1 VLKSKL
7 FFEKSEVRKVRKMHL
22 GRFLA
27 IQLALNR
34 VKHMMKNITHLSFGL
49 SGLLTFQLNIYFR
62 YMLKI
67 TKVNLYRFSIPM
79 IPFTIA
85 TGTMDHAQNVF
96 IRVHT
101 DAGFYGVGEC
111 SAFPMIVGETQ
122 DTCLIMARE
131 FAKLWLGKDA
141 LDLPG
146 RLQQLHDF
154 TAGNTTI
161 KSAFDMA
168 LYDIAAKHAGLPLYQ
183 FLGGEKRVV
192 ESDITI
198 GIASPEEMA
207 VKALEFKQSGA
218 HILKVKLGKDAAGDV
233 DRVKQIRDAVGNE
246 LKIRIDANQGW
257 SFDDAK
263 FALQAM
269 GQYSIE
275 FCEQPMRTWY
285 DNRLPQLMRLSPV
298 KIMADESVYSHHDAR
313 KQINSGSCDYINIK
327 LAKSG
332 GIYEAK
338 QIHDVAAEKGVS
350 CMMGG
355 MLESR
360 IALSAKLHFVYASPN
375 IRFYDMDT
383 CMLGHLE
390 DPCVGGVEFKG
401 YHLDIGN
408 APGIGA
414 DADEAFL
421 KTCEYFVV

>member
-1 VLKSKL
+1 
-7 FFEKSEVRKVRKMHL
+7 
-22 GRFLA
+22 
-27 IQLALNR
+27 
-34 VKHMMKNITHLSFGL
+34 
-49 SGLLTFQLNIYFR
+49 
-62 YMLKI
+62 MLRI
-67 TKVNLYRFSIPM
+67 TKTDIYRFSIPM
-79 IPFTIA
+79 VPFTIA

-101 DAGFYGVGEC
+101 EAGIYGVGEC

-122 DTCLIMARE
+122 DTCLVMARE
-131 FAKLWLGKDA
+131 FAKLWSGEDA
-141 LDLPG
+141 LDIHA
-146 RLQQLHDF
+146 RLQQLHNF

-183 FLGGEKRVV
+183 FLGGERRIV

-198 GIASPEEMA
+198 GIASPAEMA
-207 VKALEFKQSGA
+207 IKAKEFERSGA
-218 HILKVKLGKDAAGDV
+218 KILKVKLGKDATVDV
-233 DRVKQIRDAVGNE
+233 ERVKKIREMIGEDLN
-246 LKIRIDANQGW
+246 IRIDANQGW
-257 SFDDAK
+257 SFDDAVH
-263 FALQAM
+263 ALQAM
-269 GQYSIE
+269 GEYDIE

-285 DNRLPQLMRLSPV
+285 DDLLPELMRQSPV
-298 KIMADESVYSHHDAR
+298 KIMADESVYNHHDAR
-313 KQINSGSCDYINIK
+313 KHIKSGSCDYINIK

-338 QIHDVAAEKGVS
+338 QIHDLAAENGIA

-390 DPCVGGVEFKG
+390 DPCRGGVAFNG
-401 YHLDIGN
+401 FRLNIGDE
-408 APGIGA
+408 AGIGA

-421 KTCEYFVV
+421 KTCEYFKV